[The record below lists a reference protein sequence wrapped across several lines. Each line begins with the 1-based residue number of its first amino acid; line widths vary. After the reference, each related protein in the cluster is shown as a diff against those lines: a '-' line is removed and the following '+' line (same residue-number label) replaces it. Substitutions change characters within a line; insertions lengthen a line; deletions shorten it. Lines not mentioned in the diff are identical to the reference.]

1 MTDDPTGRPRTD
13 APAAYRTPQRPGQSG
28 AQEQQRAG
36 PNPHSGHP
44 TGPHAPYDE
53 GDTDGFAAVKNTGRS
68 EPECAEVP
76 VRKGLDGENF
86 SIVEGGKTVR

>member
-1 MTDDPTGRPRTD
+1 MTDDLTDKPRTD
-13 APAAYRTPQRPGQSG
+13 ASAGYHTPQRPGQSG
-28 AQEQQRAG
+28 AQEQRRPG

-53 GDTDGFAAVKNTGRS
+53 ADTDGFAAVKNVGQN
-68 EPECAEVP
+68 EPEHTETL